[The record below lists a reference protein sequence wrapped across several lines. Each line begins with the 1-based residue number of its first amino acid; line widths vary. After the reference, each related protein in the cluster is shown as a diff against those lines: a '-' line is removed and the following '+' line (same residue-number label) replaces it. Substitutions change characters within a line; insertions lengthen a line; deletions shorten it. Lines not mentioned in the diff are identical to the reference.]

1 MLSSNFPIIS
11 CLLFQAT
18 TVAAVP
24 DYSEI
29 RLEKKCPKKS
39 VKKRLFIVFENHK
52 KMSLFSLQKW
62 LSFGLFAK
70 TILL

>member
-18 TVAAVP
+18 IVAAVP

-39 VKKRLFIVFENHK
+39 VKKRLFMVVDNY
-52 KMSLFSLQKW
+52 QKC
-62 LSFGLFAK
+62 LS
-70 TILL
+70 

>member
-11 CLLFQAT
+11 CLLFQ
-18 TVAAVP
+18 AAVP